1 MTLVVCVVVI
11 VLLNICQKRMAEEAG
26 TTTKNGKVVPNET
39 TGTKIV
45 GGLIGVLVQ
54 VMNFILTSILKWTS
68 GWEAYSTRT
77 LYNSSIALKST
88 IALFFNTALINFTIN
103 IVYLYHFKGA
113 EYAS

>member
-1 MTLVVCVVVI
+1 
-11 VLLNICQKRMAEEAG
+11 MAEEAG

-68 GWEAYSTRT
+68 G
-77 LYNSSIALKST
+77 
-88 IALFFNTALINFTIN
+88 
-103 IVYLYHFKGA
+103 
-113 EYAS
+113 